1 MGPEWVAFTRI
12 VLLDT
17 PHLDG
22 AKCRGHWQLFDRHT
36 HNDPN
41 REIDEAIAVQ
51 MCATCPALL
60 PCKQWLASLP
70 PYLRPAGVVAGQLQP
85 LPKGSLSTGRSR
97 GRPRRL
103 GRRNCAVQASKPAN
117 NKSM

>member
-70 PYLRPAGVVAGQLQP
+70 PYLRPAGWSPASCNRCRKARYRQVAGPEGATVRPQP
-85 LPKGSLSTGRSR
+85 
-97 GRPRRL
+97 
-103 GRRNCAVQASKPAN
+103 
-117 NKSM
+117 KSVVTQSNWQI